1 MKGGE
6 SVVNDMGNSLT
17 DIQFKDEL
25 RRQLITYREYLE
37 LIEENNIEKLKQ
49 KFNAEIERINAS
61 LQD

>member
-1 MKGGE
+1 M
-6 SVVNDMGNSLT
+6 VNDMGNSLT